1 MSFPNLSALAV
12 RERAVT
18 LFFIIL
24 SVAAGVYAFLSL
36 GRAED
41 PAFTVRVM
49 MVSAIWP
56 GATTEEMQSQ
66 VVDRLEKRIQEVD
79 YLHKIESTIRPGR
92 ADLQVEFHDYT
103 PGDKVPDLF
112 YDVRKRMSDE
122 TGRLPRGVIGPI
134 VNDDFADVYFSLMA
148 LTAPGLEMRE
158 LTRAAE
164 AIRDRLQRVPGMHKA
179 VLLAERP
186 ERVFIDFDMVRLNQ
200 LGLSPQAV
208 FDAIDASNQLV
219 PAGSLDLDGP
229 RAFLRVDANLADPD
243 QLAALPL
250 RIGARLVRLSDIAT
264 IRPGY
269 EDPPAY
275 LVRARGEDA
284 LLLGVVMRKGENGL
298 AFGQRLASFVASEQE
313 RLPLGMD
320 LTVLTNQTDAITQ
333 AVDLFQVK
341 FLVAVAVVMGVSM
354 LAIGFRAGLVVGI
367 AVPLTLGLTFL
378 LMKLTHVNLDRI
390 TLGALIIALGL
401 LVDDAIIAIEMMI
414 VKMEEGWDR
423 VRAASH
429 AWNVTAAPMLFGTLV
444 TVAGFVPIGF
454 AQSGVGEY
462 AGNIFWVLAFAL
474 IVSWLVAVTFT
485 PYLGVKL
492 LPSYP
497 KHDAGSLYQ
506 TPLYRRLRALITA
519 CVRYRKTVVASTVLL
534 LVLSVLAMAHLVQK
548 QFFPSSDRPEVLIS
562 VNLPQGSSIHTTDA
576 TVRRIEGILAEMP
589 EVRTLSSYVG
599 AGAPR
604 FFISANPEQ
613 PDTAFAKL
621 IAIGHDP
628 LTRDRIIDALQTRI
642 DAGEFPEARVRVTR
656 LLFGPPVPWPVSF
669 RIVGPDPAELRRIGN
684 ALRVIME
691 AHPNTFNTHLD
702 WNERVPVLHLHT
714 DLDRLRQMGLTPR
727 DVAQQLQFQLD
738 GAPVTEVRQD
748 IRTVQV
754 RARAERSA
762 GVPLPEQIELRTLDG
777 RKVALSQLGQIEVRY
792 EEPVIKRYNRERF
805 LAVHTDVAGAQPP
818 DVSNALWQQM
828 AELRAALPSGYRIDI
843 GGSVEQSGK
852 ADSSI
857 QKLQPVMV
865 ALMLIFV
872 MLQMRSFSGTF
883 MVVATAPLGLV
894 GAVMALL
901 LFNQP
906 FGFVALLGLIG
917 LAGILMRNTMI
928 LTQQVQDNFDD
939 GMEAWSAVVEAAVQ
953 RARPVVLTALAA
965 VLAFVPLTL
974 DLFWG
979 PLAYV
984 LIGGVAMGT
993 VITLLFVP
1001 ALYALWFRLGQAPGP
1016 TAPRNSDLEQR
1027 SSEYVQP

>member
-1 MSFPNLSALAV
+1 MTFPNLSALAV

-18 LFFIIL
+18 LFFIL
-24 SVAAGVYAFLSL
+24 MSVAAGIYAFLSL

-49 MVSAIWP
+49 MVSAVWP

-66 VVDRLEKRIQEVD
+66 VVDRLEKRIQEVE
-79 YLHKIESTIRPGR
+79 YLYKIESTIRPGR
-92 ADLQVEFHDYT
+92 ADLQVEFQDYT
-103 PGDKVPDLF
+103 PSEKVPDLF
-112 YDVRKRMSDE
+112 YEVRKRMSDE
-122 TGRLPRGVIGPI
+122 AGRLPRGVVGPL
-134 VNDDFADVYFSLMA
+134 VNDDFADVYFSL
-148 LTAPGLEMRE
+148 LSVTAPGLPMRE
-158 LTRAAE
+158 LTREAE
-164 AIRDRLQRVPGMHKA
+164 VIRDRLQRVPGLHKA

-186 ERVFIDFDMVRLNQ
+186 ERVFIDFDMARLNQ
-200 LGLSPQAV
+200 MGLSPQSV

-219 PAGSLDLDGP
+219 PAGALELDGP
-229 RAFLRVDANLADPD
+229 RAFLRLSNDLSDPD
-243 QLAALPL
+243 RLAAVPL
-250 RIGARLVRLSDIAT
+250 RIGQRVIRLSDIAT
-264 IRPGY
+264 IRQGY
-269 EDPPAY
+269 EDPPTY

-298 AFGQRLASFVASEQE
+298 AFGQQLATFVQDEQA
-313 RLPLGMD
+313 RMPLGME
-320 LTVLTNQTDAITQ
+320 LTVLTNQTDAIEK
-333 AVDLFQVK
+333 AVNLFQIK
-341 FLVAVAVVMGVSM
+341 FLVAVAVVMAVSM
-354 LAIGFRAGLVVGI
+354 LAIGFRAGLIVGI

-378 LMKLTHVNLDRI
+378 LMKLTNVNLDRI

-429 AWNVTAAPMLFGTLV
+429 AWSVTAAPMLFGTLV

-454 AQSGVGEY
+454 AKSGVGEY

-474 IVSWLVAVTFT
+474 VVSWAVAVTFT
-485 PYLGVKL
+485 PYLGVKM
-492 LPSYP
+492 LP
-497 KHDAGSLYQ
+497 KQTHHDGASPYQ
-506 TPLYRRLRALITA
+506 TPVYRRLRAVVTA
-519 CVRYRKTVVASTVLL
+519 CVKYRKSVVAGTVLL
-534 LVLSVLAMAHLVQK
+534 LVLSVFAMIHLVQK
-548 QFFPSSDRPEVLIS
+548 QFFPGSDRPEVLIS
-562 VNLPQGSSIHTTDA
+562 VNLPQGSSIHTTDT
-576 TVRRIEGILAEMP
+576 TVRRLEAVLAGSDD
-589 EVRTLSSYVG
+589 VRTLSSYIG

-621 IAIGHDP
+621 IAISHDSAG
-628 LTRDRIIDALQTRI
+628 RDRIIQDLQSRI

-669 RIVGPDPAELRRIGN
+669 RIIGPDPAELRRIGN
-684 ALRVIME
+684 EVQALMD
-691 AHPNTFNTHLD
+691 AHPATFNTHLD
-702 WNERVPVLHLHT
+702 WDERAPVLHLDT

-738 GAPVTEVRQD
+738 GVPVTEVRQD

-754 RARAERSA
+754 RARAERD
-762 GVPLPEQIELRTLDG
+762 GTVLLPERIELRTQEG
-777 RKVALSQLGQIEVRY
+777 RKVSLSQLGTIEVRY
-792 EEPVIKRYNRERF
+792 EDPVIKRYNRERF
-805 LAVHTDVAGAQPP
+805 LAVHTDVVGAQPP
-818 DVSNALWQQM
+818 DVSNALWAQM
-828 AELRAALPSGYRIDI
+828 AELRAALPPGYRIDV
-843 GGSVEQSGK
+843 GGSVEASGK

-883 MVVATAPLGLV
+883 MVVATAPLGLI

-928 LTQQVQDNFDD
+928 LTQQVQDNFDA
-939 GMEAWSAVVEAAVQ
+939 GMAAWTAVVEAAVQ

-965 VLAFVPLTL
+965 VLAFVPLTF

-993 VITLLFVP
+993 LITLLFVP
-1001 ALYALWFRLGQAPGP
+1001 ALYALWFRLGRAPESAANP
-1016 TAPRNSDLEQR
+1016 
-1027 SSEYVQP
+1027 

>member
-1 MSFPNLSALAV
+1 MSFPNLSAWAV

-18 LFFIIL
+18 LFFIVL

-49 MVSAIWP
+49 MVSAVWP
-56 GATTEEMQSQ
+56 GATAEQMQTQ

-79 YLHKIESTIRPGR
+79 YLFKIESTIRTGR

-103 PGDKVPDLF
+103 PSEKVPDLF
-112 YDVRKRMSDE
+112 YEVRKRMADE
-122 TGRLPRGVIGPI
+122 ASRLPRGVIGPL

-148 LTAPGLEMRE
+148 LTAPGLEMRA
-158 LTRAAE
+158 LTREAE
-164 AIRDRLQRVPGMHKA
+164 SLRDRLQRVPGLHKA

-186 ERVFIDFDMVRLNQ
+186 ERVYIDFDMARLNQ

-208 FDAIDASNQLV
+208 FDAIDASNQLL
-219 PAGSLDLDGP
+219 PAGALELDGP
-229 RAFLRVDANLADPD
+229 RAFVRVAADLSDPERLAAVPLRVG
-243 QLAALPL
+243 Q
-250 RIGARLVRLSDIAT
+250 RLLRLSDVASV
-264 IRPGY
+264 RRGY
-269 EDPPAY
+269 EDPPSY
-275 LVRARGEDA
+275 LVRARGQDA

-298 AFGQRLASFVASEQE
+298 AFGERLAAFVAQEQAQ
-313 RLPLGMD
+313 LPLGME
-320 LTVLTNQTDAITQ
+320 LMVLTNQTDAITQ
-333 AVDLFQVK
+333 AVNLFQVK
-341 FLVAVAVVMGVSM
+341 FLAAVAVVMGVTM
-354 LAIGFRAGLVVGI
+354 LAIGWRAGLVVGI

-401 LVDDAIIAIEMMI
+401 LVDDAIIAIEMMM

-423 VRAASH
+423 VRAAGH

-454 AQSGVGEY
+454 ARSGVGEY

-474 IVSWLVAVTFT
+474 VVSWLVAVTFT
-485 PYLGVKL
+485 PYLGVKM
-492 LPSYP
+492 LP
-497 KHDAGSLYQ
+497 HIAHHTGAGLYD
-506 TPLYRRLRALITA
+506 TPLYRRLRAVINT
-519 CVRYRKTVVASTVLL
+519 CVQYRKTVVVATVLL
-534 LVLSVLAMAHLVQK
+534 LALSIFAMVQLVQK
-548 QFFPSSDRPEVLIS
+548 QFFPSSDRPEVLVS
-562 VNLPQGSSIHTTDA
+562 VHLPQGSSIHTTDA
-576 TVRRIEGILAEMP
+576 TVRRLEAILTEMP
-589 EVRTLSSYVG
+589 EVRTLSAYLG

-604 FFISANPEQ
+604 FFISATPEH
-613 PDTAFAKL
+613 PDAAFAKL
-621 IAIGHDP
+621 IAIGHDQAS
-628 LTRDRIIDALQTRI
+628 RDRIIDTLQTRI
-642 DAGEFPEARVRVTR
+642 DAGEFPEARIRVSR

-669 RIVGPDPAELRRIGN
+669 RVIGPDPAELRRIGHQIRG
-684 ALRVIME
+684 LME
-691 AHPNTFNTHLD
+691 AHPHTFNTRLD
-702 WNERVPVLHLHT
+702 WDERAPVLHLDT
-714 DLDRLRQMGLTPR
+714 DLDRLRQVGLTPR

-738 GAPVTEVRQD
+738 GVPVTEVRQD
-748 IRTVQV
+748 VRTVQV
-754 RARAERSA
+754 RARAESTN
-762 GVPLPEQIELRTLDG
+762 GPWLPERLELRTPDG
-777 RKVALSQLGQIEVRY
+777 RAIALSQLGAIEVRY
-792 EEPVIKRYNRERF
+792 EDPVIKRYNRERF

-818 DVSNALWQQM
+818 DVSNALWAQM
-828 AELRAALPSGYRIDI
+828 ADLRAQLPPGYRIDI

-852 ADSSI
+852 ADQSI
-857 QKLQPVMV
+857 QTLQPVMV

-883 MVVATAPLGLV
+883 MVVATAPLGLI
-894 GAVMALL
+894 GAAAALL

-928 LTQQVQDNFDD
+928 LTQQVQDNLEA
-939 GMEAWSAVVEAAVQ
+939 GMSAWPAVVEAAVH

-965 VLAFVPLTL
+965 VLAFVPLTF

-1001 ALYALWFRLGQAPGP
+1001 ALYALWFRLGTDAR
-1016 TAPRNSDLEQR
+1016 AA
-1027 SSEYVQP
+1027 

>member
-1 MSFPNLSALAV
+1 MNFPNLSALAV

-18 LFFIIL
+18 LFFVIL

-56 GATTEEMQSQ
+56 GATTEDMQSQ

-79 YLHKIESTIRPGR
+79 YLYKIESTIRPGR

-112 YDVRKRMSDE
+112 DDVRKRMSDE

-148 LTAPGLEMRE
+148 LTAPGLEMRA
-158 LTRAAE
+158 LTREAE
-164 AIRDRLQRVPGMHKA
+164 AIRDRLQRVPGLHKA

-186 ERVFIDFDMVRLNQ
+186 ERVFIDFDMTRLNQ

-229 RAFLRVDANLADPD
+229 RAFLRVEANLADPE

-264 IRPGY
+264 IRQGH

-313 RLPLGMD
+313 RLPLGME
-320 LTVLTNQTDAITQ
+320 LSVLTNQTDAIAK

-341 FLVAVAVVMGVSM
+341 FLVAVAVVMAVSM

-378 LMKLTHVNLDRI
+378 LMKLTNVNLDRI

-454 AQSGVGEY
+454 AKSGVGEY

-492 LPSYP
+492 LPSY
-497 KHDAGSLYQ
+497 HQHNAGSLYQ
-506 TPLYRRLRALITA
+506 TPGYRRLRALITA
-519 CVRYRKTVVASTVLL
+519 CVRYRKTVVAGTVLL
-534 LVLSVLAMAHLVQK
+534 LVLSVLAMVNLVQK

-576 TVRRIEGILAEMP
+576 TVRRIESILADMP
-589 EVRTLSSYVG
+589 EVRTLSSYLG

-628 LTRDRIIDALQTRI
+628 ATRDHIIHELQSRI

-669 RIVGPDPAELRRIGN
+669 RIVGPDPAELRRIAN
-684 ALRVIME
+684 ELRVIME

-702 WNERVPVLHLHT
+702 WDERAPVLHLNT
-714 DLDRLRQMGLTPR
+714 DLDRLRQIGLTPR

-738 GAPVTEVRQD
+738 GVPVTEVRQD

-754 RARAERSA
+754 RARAERSD
-762 GVPLPEQIELRTLDG
+762 GVLMPEQIELRTQDG
-777 RKVALSQLGQIEVRY
+777 RKVALSQIGQIEVRY
-792 EEPVIKRYNRERF
+792 EDPVIKRFNRERF

-828 AELRAALPSGYRIDI
+828 ADLRAALPPGYRIDI

-852 ADSSI
+852 ADRSI

-928 LTQQVQDNFDD
+928 LTQQVQDNFDE
-939 GMEAWSAVVEAAVQ
+939 GMEAWPAVVEAAVQ
-953 RARPVVLTALAA
+953 RARPVILTALAA

-1001 ALYALWFRLGQAPGP
+1001 ALYALWFRLGKAPGP
-1016 TAPRNSDLEQR
+1016 AGA
-1027 SSEYVQP
+1027 